1 MNKENSRESS
11 TSNTGVEKVIGNG
24 TYPSVTSNAVK
35 TIVADLG
42 GTATSAYS
50 HPVNYNKSPNFSSGG
65 LSMHEVQGQTI
76 QPHSTENDK
85 ENPEAQ

>member
-1 MNKENSRESS
+1 MNKENSRKSS
-11 TSNTGVEKVIGNG
+11 KSKTGVEKVIGNG

-50 HPVNYNKSPNFSSGG
+50 HPVNYNKPPNFSSGG
-65 LSMHEVQGQTI
+65 LSMHEAEVQNI
-76 QPHSTENDK
+76 QPHSTENFK
-85 ENPEAQ
+85 ENPEVQ